1 MEIKT
6 IIKGKIIIWNS
17 RDEALLFFIQ
27 CSLSSEGS
35 EKARYEKIIKQK
47 DKQIEDLDN
56 TLEFEIGL
64 VNKYKSK
71 LLKEQRKSDKI

>member
-35 EKARYEKIIKQK
+35 EKARYEKIIKQLREGK
-47 DKQIEDLDN
+47 N
-56 TLEFEIGL
+56 TC
-64 VNKYKSK
+64 
-71 LLKEQRKSDKI
+71 SDEE

>member
-1 MEIKT
+1 MK
-6 IIKGKIIIWNS
+6 KKLKKLFDKIFVIP
-17 RDEALLFFIQ
+17 
-27 CSLSSEGS
+27 
-35 EKARYEKIIKQK
+35 KYEKIIKQK

-71 LLKEQRKSDKI
+71 LLKEQRKSDKNEHR

>member
-35 EKARYEKIIKQK
+35 EKARYEKIIKQLREGK
-47 DKQIEDLDN
+47 N
-56 TLEFEIGL
+56 
-64 VNKYKSK
+64 SC
-71 LLKEQRKSDKI
+71 SDEE

>member
-1 MEIKT
+1 MK
-6 IIKGKIIIWNS
+6 KLFHKIFVIP
-17 RDEALLFFIQ
+17 
-27 CSLSSEGS
+27 
-35 EKARYEKIIKQK
+35 KYEKIIKQK

-71 LLKEQRKSDKI
+71 LLKEQRKSDKNEHR